1 MTFAH
6 QKGIR
11 MTAFSRSARLT
22 FPAVAVALFAVAAPA
37 TDGRASTGAAA
48 RPDLCANAV
57 AAQEK
62 RHGIPKRL
70 LTAISLVESGRWDAK
85 AGKGAAWPW
94 TVTAQGKGRFFP
106 TKAAAIAAVK
116 RLRAGGI
123 TSIDVGCMQ
132 VNLHF
137 HPTAFKSLSAA
148 FDPAQNA
155 SYAATFLTDLKRDH
169 GSWQRAVQHYHSS
182 TAKKRI
188 PYQKK
193 VYAAWRG
200 TKATDDRA
208 GGRADTGRIR
218 RISREVERDHRFKL
232 SAYRRGQRG
241 TATVSSDK
249 DSESRR
255 PRFIA
260 SWPPR
265 NAREQFRAQ
274 NLARAWAFGGAA
286 RNIRPSITPR

>member
-1 MTFAH
+1 MTLPTRPARS
-6 QKGIR
+6 IR
-11 MTAFSRSARLT
+11 PVLATLL
-22 FPAVAVALFAVAAPA
+22 VAVAAPVTSA
-37 TDGRASTGAAA
+37 QAATGAAA
-48 RPDLCANAV
+48 AIRPDLCAHAV
-57 AAQEK
+57 IAQEK
-62 RHGIPKRL
+62 RHGIPDRL

-85 AGKGAAWPW
+85 AGKGKAWPW

-116 RLRAGGI
+116 RLQARGI

-132 VNLHF
+132 VNLHY
-137 HPTAFKSLSAA
+137 HPTAFDSLSAA
-148 FDPAQNA
+148 FDPSRNA

-182 TAKKRI
+182 TAEKRI

-193 VYAAWRG
+193 VYAAWRDTRADARAEDG
-200 TKATDDRA
+200 RPGDRA
-208 GGRADTGRIR
+208 DASRIR
-218 RISREVERDHRFKL
+218 RISRTVERDHRLKL
-232 SAYRRGQRG
+232 KAYKRGQRR
-241 TATVSSDK
+241 ADAES
-249 DSESRR
+249 SESATKSRT

-274 NLARAWAFGGAA
+274 NLARAWAFGGVS
-286 RNIRPSITPR
+286 RSVRP